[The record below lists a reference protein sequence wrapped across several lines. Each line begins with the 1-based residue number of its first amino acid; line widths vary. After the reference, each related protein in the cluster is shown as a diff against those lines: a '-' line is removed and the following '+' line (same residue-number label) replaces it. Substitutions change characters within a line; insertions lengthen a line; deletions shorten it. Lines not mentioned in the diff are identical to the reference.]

1 MLTLFGKRQ
10 SYCDGLTRRN
20 FLKIGAMG
28 FGGLTLPGLLRGEA
42 AAAQGNLQAPA
53 SQKSI
58 INVYLSGGPS
68 HIDTFDLKPSAPPE
82 IRGEF
87 HPIATTVPGMEICHL
102 MPKLAGLG
110 KKIAIVRSLTDIRD
124 EHAPNQTESGWSQSE
139 LKSLGGH
146 PSLGCVVSKLRGP
159 TTEKSVPTFVDL
171 SGHSVTGFLGPVYS
185 GFRPNSE
192 GRGDLQLQQIG
203 LDRFHSRTELLGR
216 LDRIRRDVDSTHAMD
231 AMDAFNQRAVGLIT
245 SNKMA
250 DALNWE
256 KADTKVRERYGI
268 NTDQSLSTFLVA
280 KRLIETGVRIIS
292 MSWGGW
298 DTHAQ
303 NFTSLRR
310 QLPPLDTALSA
321 MIEDLDA
328 SGLLGSTMIVMWGEF
343 GRTPRIN
350 PGAGR
355 DHWARAASA
364 LVAGGG
370 MRMGQVI
377 GSTNRYGETAQDR
390 PVHLQ
395 EMFATFYHL
404 LGIDPQ
410 TTTIRDPNG
419 RPQYLVTHPDPI
431 AELIG

>member
-1 MLTLFGKRQ
+1 MITLLGKRQ
-10 SYCDGLTRRN
+10 INCDGLTRRN

-28 FGGLTLPGLLRGEA
+28 FGGLTLPNLLRSEA
-42 AAAQGNLQAPA
+42 AAAASGAPVG
-53 SQKSI
+53 QKSI

-68 HIDTFDLKPSAPPE
+68 HIDTFDLKPDAPPE

-102 MPKLAGLG
+102 MPKLASMG
-110 KKIAIVRSLTDIRD
+110 KKIAIVRSLTDIND
-124 EHAPNQTESGWSQSE
+124 EHAPNQTESGWSERE

-146 PSLGCVVSKLRGP
+146 PSLGCVVSRLQGA
-159 TTEKSVPTFVDL
+159 TTANSMPTFVDL
-171 SGHSVTGFLGPVYS
+171 GGHSVNGFLGPVYS
-185 GFRPNSE
+185 GFRPNSD
-192 GRGDLQLQQIG
+192 GRGDLQLQEIG
-203 LDRFHSRTELLGR
+203 LDRFHSRTELLGQ
-216 LDRIRRDVDSTHAMD
+216 LDRIRRDIDGTHAMD

-250 DALNWE
+250 EALAWE
-256 KADTKVRERYGI
+256 KVDPKVRERYGI
-268 NTDQSLSTFLVA
+268 GADQSLSTFLVA
-280 KRLIETGVRIIS
+280 KRLVECGVRVVS
-292 MSWGGW
+292 LSWNGW
-298 DTHAQ
+298 DTHSN
-303 NFTSLRR
+303 NFTELRHH
-310 QLPPLDTALSA
+310 LPLLDMGLTAML
-321 MIEDLDA
+321 EDLDA
-328 SGLLGSTMIVMWGEF
+328 SGLLSNTIVVMWGEF

-350 PGAGR
+350 PMAGR

-404 LGIDPQ
+404 LGIDPHN
-410 TTTIRDPNG
+410 TTIRDPNG
-419 RPQYLVTHPDPI
+419 RPQYLVAHPDPV

>member
-1 MLTLFGKRQ
+1 MLTLLGKRQ
-10 SYCDGLTRRN
+10 IHCDGLTRRN
-20 FLKIGAMG
+20 FIKVGALG
-28 FGGLTLPGLLRGEA
+28 FGGLTLPNLLRSEA
-42 AAAQGNLQAPA
+42 VAAGAPLA
-53 SQKSI
+53 QKSI

-68 HIDTFDLKPSAPPE
+68 HIDTFDPKPDAPPE

-87 HPIATTVPGMEICHL
+87 HPIATTVPGMQICHL
-102 MPKLAGLG
+102 MPKLAAMG
-110 KKIAIVRSLTDIRD
+110 KKLAIVRSLTDIRD

-139 LKSLGGH
+139 LRSVGGH
-146 PSLGCVVSKLRGP
+146 PSLGCVVSRLQGA
-159 TTEKSVPTFVDL
+159 TTAGSMPTFVDL
-171 SGHSVTGFLGPVYS
+171 GGHSLTGFLGPVYS
-185 GFRPNSE
+185 GFRPNSD

-203 LDRFHSRTELLGR
+203 LDRFHSRTELLGQ
-216 LDRIRRDVDSTHAMD
+216 LDRIRRDIDGTHAMD

-250 DALNWE
+250 EALNWE
-256 KADTKVRERYGI
+256 KADPKVRERYGI
-268 NTDQSLSTFLVA
+268 GADQSLSTFLVA
-280 KRLIETGVRIIS
+280 KRLIECGVRIIS
-292 MSWGGW
+292 LSWGGW
-298 DTHAQ
+298 DTHGD
-303 NFTSLRR
+303 NFNSLRR

-321 MIEDLDA
+321 MLEDLDA
-328 SGLLGSTMIVMWGEF
+328 SGLLSNTIVVMWGEF
-343 GRTPRIN
+343 GRSPRIN
-350 PGAGR
+350 PQAGR

-404 LGIDPQ
+404 LGIDPHN
-410 TTTIRDPNG
+410 TTIRDPNG